1 MSAVSPSSVRLA
13 ALQGG
18 MTLIEALVAVL
29 VLSIGLLGVA
39 GLQFQALRNNYGAHL
54 RSQATILAHDIADR
68 MRANRTEALAGA
80 YAVDVGAVP
89 TGTTLPDLDVA
100 AWKDSLAEILPA
112 GDGRVEM
119 IPVDP
124 AIPDRNVARIRVQWT
139 DRLGDDFFVTET
151 EL

>member
-1 MSAVSPSSVRLA
+1 MRRNPDPAGRL
-13 ALQGG
+13 LGRQRG
-18 MTLIEALVAVL
+18 MTLIEALVALL

-39 GLQFQALRNNYGAHL
+39 GLQLQALRSNHGAHL

-80 YAVDVGAVP
+80 YVVDVGEVP
-89 TGTTLPDLDVA
+89 TGTTLADLDVA

-112 GDGRVEM
+112 GDGAV
-119 IPVDP
+119 VL
-124 AIPDRNVARIRVQWT
+124 AGNVATITVQWT
-139 DRLGDDFFVTET
+139 DRLGADTFATET